1 MFFVVSGST
10 SSGHHGGG
18 SHHGGWGGMPPG
30 GGGGAGSYPPPNLHL
45 HDDSSSKSYEPS
57 DVFCALGSLIA
68 EGRLPSSS
76 SADFSA
82 DISSGQEQQP
92 LDMTTGTNESSTM
105 PTSR

>member
-1 MFFVVSGST
+1 
-10 SSGHHGGG
+10 
-18 SHHGGWGGMPPG
+18 MPPG

-76 SADFSA
+76 ADFSA
-82 DISSGQEQQP
+82 DIGGGQEQQP
-92 LDMTTGTNESSTM
+92 LDMTTGTNESSTHSDSEKLKIGINCKKKVVCK
-105 PTSR
+105 TLNSIFT